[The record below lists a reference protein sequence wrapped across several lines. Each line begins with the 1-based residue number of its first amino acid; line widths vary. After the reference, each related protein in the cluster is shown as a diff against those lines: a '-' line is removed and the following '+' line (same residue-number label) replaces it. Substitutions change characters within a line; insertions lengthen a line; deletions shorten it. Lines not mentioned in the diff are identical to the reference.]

1 MKLTHLRNWSALSL
15 AAMFVFGGAA
25 LAPAQKA
32 QTPNPQPSAAQA
44 EKGSPITKIQTVA
57 ANNPNAAR
65 EIPDTLAEVNGVK
78 ISKNDILKEAF
89 RQHYEKV
96 LDARVRLLL
105 IDMECQR
112 QKIAV
117 SDQEIEDEIQR
128 LAKSLNLTTENWMEM
143 ILNENGLSPDVY
155 RSDVIRPL
163 IQLRKLAG
171 IRLQVTKEEMQKAF
185 QAEYGPSVS
194 LRQIVHNSRTE
205 MERIRAAVVANPESF
220 AAEAKNS
227 STDPASAAYGGMI
240 RPIRRFMTNEQ
251 IENAVFNLK
260 PNEISQ
266 IIEWPEGNFILFQC
280 VEHFPATQVD
290 VAEAQKFLEMKIRD
304 RKMQRVAGEV
314 YAELQNNAQIQVVMK
329 DQNLSKQYPKLAA
342 IVNGVEIT
350 RLEVAESSLKMFGEI
365 VLAERISIEI
375 LAQECQKKNITVTEE
390 DIDLEIRDRA
400 SKEMPLLADGSPN
413 IAEWLKLQSRNQQV
427 SIEAFRANTLRPLVM
442 LKQLCRDKVKITEED
457 IQKGFEANYGPRAR
471 CLAIFFNNMRQAQ
484 QIWDQVN
491 KVRDQEYFGDLAAKY
506 SIHGPSKALRGEIKP
521 IQMHG
526 GMPALE
532 KIAFAL
538 QPGEISEVIQLGN
551 EEYAIL
557 YGLGQTTPVVKN
569 VADVRDMIIEDVYD
583 KKLRLSMQG
592 YLEDVLTRSTV
603 TNYLTGE
610 TRVAR
615 QPAAEAP
622 VQR

>member
-25 LAPAQKA
+25 LAPGQKK
-32 QTPNPQPSAAQA
+32 QTPPPQTPAAQA
-44 EKGSPITKIQTVA
+44 EKGSPIAKIQTVA
-57 ANNPNAAR
+57 ANNSNATKA
-65 EIPDTLAEVNGVK
+65 IPDTLAEVNGVK
-78 ISKNDILKEAF
+78 ITKNDILQEAF

-96 LDARVRLLL
+96 LDARIRLLL

-112 QKIAV
+112 QKITV
-117 SDQEIEDEIQR
+117 SNQEIEDEIQR
-128 LAKSLNLTTENWMEM
+128 LAKSLNLTTENWLEM
-143 ILNENGLSPDVY
+143 ILNENGFPPDLY

-171 IRLQVTKEEMQKAF
+171 VRIQVTKEEMQKAY

-194 LRQIVHNSRTE
+194 LRQIVHNSRSE
-205 MERIRAAVVANPESF
+205 LEKIRAAVVANPDSF
-220 AAEAKNS
+220 AVEAKNS

-240 RPIRRFMTNEQ
+240 RPIRRYMTNEQ
-251 IENAVFNLK
+251 IESVVFNLK
-260 PNEISQ
+260 PDEISQ
-266 IIEWPEGNFILFQC
+266 IVEWPEGNFILFQC

-314 YAELQNNAQIQVVMK
+314 YAELHSQAQIQSMTK
-329 DQNLSKQYPKLAA
+329 DKGFAEQNKKLAA

-350 RLEVAESSLKMFGEI
+350 RLEVADGCLRMFGEI

-375 LAQECQKKNITVTEE
+375 LAQECQKKNITITED
-390 DIDLEIRDRA
+390 DINLEIRDRA

-413 IAEWLKLQSRNQQV
+413 VSEWLKLQSRNQQV

-484 QIWDQVN
+484 QIWDQVRKIQN
-491 KVRDQEYFGDLAAKY
+491 EEYFGDLAAKY

-557 YGLGQTTPVVKN
+557 YGLGQTTPIVKN
-569 VADVRDMIIEDVYD
+569 IADVRDMIVEDVFD

-603 TNYLTGE
+603 TNFLTGE

-615 QPAAEAP
+615 QPAAETP
-622 VQR
+622 VKR